1 MGSNAAGRKSSPLEL
16 MILGALRYTGRGWT
30 FDDLEEATGI
40 SEETHRRFYHQF
52 IIVGST
58 ILFKKYVVQ
67 PTNNEEAQQHMHE
80 MEQAGLHGA
89 VGSTDATHVV
99 IEKCAHRLTNNHLGG
114 KMKHTART
122 YNITVNHRR
131 RILSTTTG
139 HPSRWNDKTL
149 VRFDKFVS
157 GIHDGS
163 ILEDVEFELL
173 ERNEEGDIVTIKYK
187 GAWLIVDNGYLR
199 WAVTVPPI
207 KISSDQTELRWSQWM
222 ESIRKD
228 VECCFGIMKGRWRV
242 LKSGIRLHG
251 VDAADRVW
259 MTCCALHN
267 WLLEIDGLDE
277 HWENGVPSSWEGESG
292 QFRAGDTPF
301 AINRLYDTS
310 AMGAGIDRIHNGTP
324 DTSAMGAGTAPNINV
339 NTDEGLSQTSNN
351 TRIVRNLSLI

>member
-1 MGSNAAGRKSSPLEL
+1 
-16 MILGALRYTGRGWT
+16 
-30 FDDLEEATGI
+30 
-40 SEETHRRFYHQF
+40 
-52 IIVGST
+52 
-58 ILFKKYVVQ
+58 
-67 PTNNEEAQQHMHE
+67 
-80 MEQAGLHGA
+80 
-89 VGSTDATHVV
+89 
-99 IEKCAHRLTNNHLGG
+99 
-114 KMKHTART
+114 MKHTART

-199 WAVTVPPI
+199 WAVTVPPF
-207 KISSDQTELRWSQWM
+207 KISRDQGELLWSQWI

-228 VECCFGIMKGRWRV
+228 VECCFGIMKGRWRI

-251 VDAADRVW
+251 VDAADQVW

-292 QFRAGDTPF
+292 QFLAGDTPF

-310 AMGAGIDRIHNGTP
+310 AMGAGTL
-324 DTSAMGAGTAPNINV
+324 AGTGTPNINV
-339 NTDEGLSQTSNN
+339 NTDD
-351 TRIVRNLSLI
+351 TRIVRNLSLQFFRGRLIEHFDILFSQNAIFWPQRNHAPVQ